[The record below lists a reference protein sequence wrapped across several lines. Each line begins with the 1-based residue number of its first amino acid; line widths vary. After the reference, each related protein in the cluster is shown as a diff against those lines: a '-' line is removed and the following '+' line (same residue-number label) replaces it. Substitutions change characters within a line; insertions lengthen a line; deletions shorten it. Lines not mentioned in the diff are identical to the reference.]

1 MTMPHKPGSKAY
13 RDHQRERLVR
23 LGVNGRQ
30 LVEQVVADLMRCGR
44 RPREVWRLA
53 CELTQGEVATRFDQ
67 IRGDPDIRMR
77 GSRICEY
84 EKWPVGGVRPSVR
97 TLRILA
103 AIYKTTWDQ
112 LVDID
117 DLETMPARDRQA
129 FLDSS
134 DLHYG
139 DNRSVIAAESATESA
154 AGEQVTVPSPGPSSQ
169 PSLTSGGRSI

>member
-1 MTMPHKPGSKAY
+1 MH
-13 RDHQRERLVR
+13 
-23 LGVNGRQ
+23 
-30 LVEQVVADLMRCGR
+30 CGR

-103 AIYKTTWDQ
+103 AIYQTTWDR
-112 LVDID
+112 LVGH
-117 DLETMPARDRQA
+117 R
-129 FLDSS
+129 
-134 DLHYG
+134 
-139 DNRSVIAAESATESA
+139 
-154 AGEQVTVPSPGPSSQ
+154 
-169 PSLTSGGRSI
+169 